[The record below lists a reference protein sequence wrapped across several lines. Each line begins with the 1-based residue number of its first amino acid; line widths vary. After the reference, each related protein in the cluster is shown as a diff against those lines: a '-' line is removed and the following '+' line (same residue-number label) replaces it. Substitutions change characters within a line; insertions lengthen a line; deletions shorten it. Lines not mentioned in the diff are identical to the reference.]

1 MIFVVDSHVFIP
13 PSPPAYPF
21 PSPPLSTRIQAGVS
35 GLWYKYVGLDG
46 KVVGVDKY
54 GMSAPGDI
62 VMKEYGMTAENLIS
76 ECKSYM

>member
-1 MIFVVDSHVFIP
+1 M
-13 PSPPAYPF
+13 
-21 PSPPLSTRIQAGVS
+21 S

-62 VMKEYGMTAENLIS
+62 VMKEYGMTADNLIA

>member
-1 MIFVVDSHVFIP
+1 MVFPFVP
-13 PSPPAYPF
+13 PHR
-21 PSPPLSTRIQAGVS
+21 LSLLLFQAGVS

-46 KVVGVDKY
+46 KVLGVDKY

-62 VMKEYGMTAENLIS
+62 VFKEYGMTADNLIS

>member
-1 MIFVVDSHVFIP
+1 MFAFCLATPSSDDS
-13 PSPPAYPF
+13 
-21 PSPPLSTRIQAGVS
+21 QAGVS

-62 VMKEYGMTAENLIS
+62 VMKEYGMTADNLIE

>member
-1 MIFVVDSHVFIP
+1 M
-13 PSPPAYPF
+13 
-21 PSPPLSTRIQAGVS
+21 S

-62 VMKEYGMTAENLIS
+62 VFKEYGMTADNLIS